1 MMEEKIKN
9 IVEKKLS
16 KDMHLL
22 KMNYSTDNRFLNLV
36 VDSEGSLTIG
46 DIASLT
52 KKINKSD
59 DMLDIVGDS
68 FRTEI
73 STPGIT
79 SNLEMPFQ
87 FKKNIGRTILLKI
100 DGHEDGNE
108 ISGEII
114 SADDN
119 GVFVKNSLV
128 PERAIVPILLIISS
142 RSIPIP
148 LSAIVTVLFFSS

>member
-1 MMEEKIKN
+1 MEEKIKN

-128 PERAIVPILLIISS
+128 NESILYSRIDEAKIQIS
-142 RSIPIP
+142 
-148 LSAIVTVLFFSS
+148 FG

>member
-1 MMEEKIKN
+1 MMEEEIKN

-22 KMNYSTDNRFLNLV
+22 KINYSTDNRFLNLV
-36 VDSEGSLTIG
+36 VDSEGSLTIS

-59 DMLDIVGDS
+59 DMFDIVGDV

-87 FKKNIGRTILLKI
+87 FKKNIGRMILLKI
-100 DGHEDGNE
+100 DDKEDENE

-114 SADDN
+114 SADDR
-119 GVFVKNSLV
+119 GIFVKNPLV
-128 PERAIVPILLIISS
+128 DEKILYSRISEAKIQIS
-142 RSIPIP
+142 
-148 LSAIVTVLFFSS
+148 FG